1 MHEVSASELIKKGV
15 LAKPFFKFLEVREPG
30 MSNLKHW
37 LDVYERGIVQNT
49 ARNDM
54 VINAANHLINL
65 KCKPLVIVNHIE
77 HMETLHRM
85 FTTIGIK
92 SKMASGNMGARDRA
106 KSLKEL
112 GSGKLD
118 TIVCTNIFDEGIDV
132 KEVGGVVM
140 AAGTKS
146 APAFMQRTG
155 RAIRKKEENNRAIV
169 IDFMDRQHP
178 MLLKHSHQRLT
189 LVRAEEEFI
198 LLS

>member
-1 MHEVSASELIKKGV
+1 
-15 LAKPFFKFLEVREPG
+15 
-30 MSNLKHW
+30 
-37 LDVYERGIVQNT
+37 
-49 ARNDM
+49 M

-85 FTTIGIK
+85 FNTIGIK
-92 SKMASGNMGARDRA
+92 SKMASGNMGASDRA
-106 KSLKEL
+106 KSLKDL
-112 GSGKLD
+112 GRGRLD

-155 RAIRKKEENNRAIV
+155 RAIRKKDGNNRAVV
-169 IDFMDRQHP
+169 IDFIDYQHP
-178 MLLKHSHQRLT
+178 MLLKHSRQRLD
-189 LVRAEEEFI
+189 LVNAEDEFV
-198 LLS
+198 LLNHK